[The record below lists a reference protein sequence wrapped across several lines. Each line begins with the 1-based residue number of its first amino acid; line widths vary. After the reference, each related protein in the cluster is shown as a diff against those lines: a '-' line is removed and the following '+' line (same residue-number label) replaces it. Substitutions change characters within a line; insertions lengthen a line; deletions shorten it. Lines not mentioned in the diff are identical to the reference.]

1 MSVGILVI
9 AHGKLAAHV
18 LWQVELNIGSPP
30 LAMAAVEVD
39 PQANPEEVRIAA
51 TQLARGLDSGDGI
64 VIVTDLF
71 GATPSNIAH
80 SLELD
85 GQSSIVHG
93 LNLAMLIRA
102 CNYQD
107 CSLEDLTEKMVQGGQ
122 RSIFSGDSPT

>member
-1 MSVGILVI
+1 MSIGILII
-9 AHGKLAAHV
+9 AHGKLAANM

-39 PQANPEEVRIAA
+39 PQADPEDIRNSA
-51 TQLARGLDSGDGI
+51 TQLAAGLDSGDGV

-80 SLELD
+80 SLALN
-85 GQSSIVHG
+85 GQWTVVHG

-102 CNYQD
+102 CTYQH
-107 CSLEDLTEKMVQGGQ
+107 CSLQELTEKMIEGGK
-122 RSIFSGDSPT
+122 RSIFSGDSPA

>member
-1 MSVGILVI
+1 MSVGILII

-18 LWQVELNIGSPP
+18 LWQVELNMGSPP
-30 LAMAAVEVD
+30 LAMGAVEVD
-39 PQANPEEVRIAA
+39 PQANPEDVRRAA
-51 TQLARGLDSGDGI
+51 TQLAQGLDSGDGV

-80 SLELD
+80 SLELS

-107 CSLEDLTEKMVQGGQ
+107 CNLDELTDKMVEGGQ
-122 RSIFSGDSPT
+122 RSIFSGDSPP

>member
-1 MSVGILVI
+1 MSVGILII

-39 PQANPEEVRIAA
+39 PQAKPEEVKIAA
-51 TQLARGLDSGDGI
+51 TQLAQGLDSGDGI

-71 GATPSNIAH
+71 GATPSNVAH
-80 SLELD
+80 SLELS
-85 GQSSIVHG
+85 GQSTIVHG

-107 CSLEDLTEKMVQGGQ
+107 CSLEELTEKMIEGGQ
-122 RSIFSGDSPT
+122 RSIFSGDSPQ